1 MLEICYRG
9 NIHMIKGIFLFLT
22 IILGIVTI
30 YLYATNESKGASI
43 ITTILTVMSLIIT
56 IYPSILGKEIVK
68 TDVESEDYP
77 ENEDKNEKEKA
88 TDFIESTSVPEY
100 TEENIPEL
108 PDETTDILPIS
119 TISKTVDNIVD
130 QTLAIDPIELNYLE
144 GNISTDEQI
153 DTYQFIP
160 SINGRYRFEAIDM
173 LSGVKINIVV
183 LNQAGDRVDGSSYG
197 IENGDGLTIDNMVA
211 NETYTIQ
218 IKQYSSYSSYKI
230 LVGTQKNTVN
240 IENNV
245 TQVTD
250 SIQYIDQKNIY
261 QFTPPLN
268 GRYRFELSEMVSGT
282 EVNMAVYNP
291 GGERVDGTSY
301 GITNSDGLTIDNMN
315 AGETYNIV
323 ITQYTS
329 TMTYKLLIGYQKET
343 IQINGE
349 TEIEDS
355 IQYTSQLNQY
365 NFIPPING
373 RYRFEISD
381 ITSGVDINMIILNQ
395 AGGRVDG
402 TSYGISKYDGLTID
416 DMIAGETYTIQIVQ
430 YNSYSPYKLE
440 IGYQKDIVELT
451 GNNISDTM
459 QYTQQLN
466 IYKFSPQINGNYSFL
481 IDNMMSGMKINMS
494 IYNEGGDRIDG
505 TSYGIEN
512 GNGLTINDMIKGE
525 TYTVYVIQY
534 EGEGSYSLYI
544 N

>member
-1 MLEICYRG
+1 
-9 NIHMIKGIFLFLT
+9 MIKGIFLFLT

-30 YLYATNESKGASI
+30 YLYATNKPKGASI
-43 ITTILTVMSLIIT
+43 ITTILTVMSLVIT
-56 IYPSILGKEIVK
+56 INPSILEKETVK
-68 TDVESEDYP
+68 TDVESEDYSDS
-77 ENEDKNEKEKA
+77 ENEDKNEEEN
-88 TDFIESTSVPEY
+88 TNDFVEPTSVPEY

-108 PDETTDILPIS
+108 SDEYTDILPIN
-119 TISKTVDNIVD
+119 TKSKTVDNIAD
-130 QTLAIDPIELNYLE
+130 QTLVIESIELNYLE

-160 SINGRYRFEAIDM
+160 SINGRYRFEAVDM

-250 SIQYIDQKNIY
+250 SIQYTDQKNIY
-261 QFTPPLN
+261 QFTPPLS

-282 EVNMAVYNP
+282 EVNMALYNP

-315 AGETYNIV
+315 AGETYNII

-365 NFIPPING
+365 SFIPPING

-381 ITSGVDINMIILNQ
+381 ITSGVNINMIILNQ

-416 DMIAGETYTIQIVQ
+416 DMIAGETYTIQIIQ

-466 IYKFSPQINGNYSFL
+466 IYKFSPQINGSYSFL
-481 IDNMMSGMKINMS
+481 IDNMISGMKINMAV
-494 IYNEGGDRIDG
+494 YNEGGERIDG

-512 GNGLTINDMIKGE
+512 GNGLTIDDMVKGDI
-525 TYTVYVIQY
+525 YTIYIIQY
-534 EGEGSYSLYI
+534 EGEGSYSLFI

>member
-1 MLEICYRG
+1 MT
-9 NIHMIKGIFLFLT
+9 KGIFLILT

-30 YLYATNESKGASI
+30 YLYATDKPKGASI
-43 ITTILTVMSLIIT
+43 VTTILTIMSLIIT
-56 IYPSILGKEIVK
+56 ISPSILNQETVK
-68 TDVESEDYP
+68 IDAESEDYS
-77 ENEDKNEKEKA
+77 ENEEEMR
-88 TDFIESTSVPEY
+88 
-100 TEENIPEL
+100 EENIPIPVEPTNILESSEEHFSEEL
-108 PDETTDILPIS
+108 SEENIDILPIS
-119 TISKTVDNIVD
+119 TKSKTIDNISD
-130 QTLAIDPIELNYLE
+130 QLLAIEPIELNYYE
-144 GNISTDEQI
+144 GNISVDEQI

-160 SINGRYRFEAIDM
+160 SINGRYRFEAADM

-183 LNQAGDRVDGSSYG
+183 LNQSGDRVDGSSYG
-197 IENGDGLTIDNMVA
+197 VENGGGLTIDNMVA
-211 NETYTIQ
+211 KETYIIQ

-230 LVGTQKNTVN
+230 LVGTQKSTVS
-240 IENNV
+240 IENNI

-250 SIQYIDQKNIY
+250 SIQYTDQKNIY

-268 GRYRFELSEMVSGT
+268 GRYRFELDEMVSGT

-291 GGERVDGTSY
+291 GGEKVDGTSY

-323 ITQYTS
+323 ITQYTG

-365 NFIPPING
+365 QFIPPING

-381 ITSGVDINMIILNQ
+381 ITSGVKINMVILNQ

-402 TSYGISKYDGLTID
+402 TSYGISKNDGLTID
-416 DMIAGETYTIQIVQ
+416 NMVAGETYTLQIIQ
-430 YNSYSPYKLE
+430 YNSISPYKLE
-440 IGYQKDIVELT
+440 IGYQKEIVELT
-451 GNNISDTM
+451 MSRISDTM
-459 QYTQQLN
+459 QYTQQQN
-466 IYKFSPQINGNYSFL
+466 IYKFNPQNNSNYTFL
-481 IDNMMSGMKINMS
+481 IDKMISGMKINIS
-494 IYNEGGDRIDG
+494 IYNEGGERIDG

-512 GNGLTINDMIKGE
+512 GNGLTIENMVKGE
-525 TYTVYVIQY
+525 TYTIYITQY
-534 EGEGSYSLYI
+534 EGNGSYLLTI

>member
-1 MLEICYRG
+1 
-9 NIHMIKGIFLFLT
+9 MIKGIFLFLT

-30 YLYATNESKGASI
+30 YLYATNESGGASI

-56 IYPSILGKEIVK
+56 IYPSILEKETVK

-77 ENEDKNEKEKA
+77 ENEYKNEKEKT
-88 TDFIESTSVPEY
+88 TDFIDPTSVPEY

-160 SINGRYRFEAIDM
+160 SIDGRYRFEAIDM

-250 SIQYIDQKNIY
+250 SIQYTDQKNMY
-261 QFTPPLN
+261 QFTPPLS

-282 EVNMAVYNP
+282 KVNMDIYNP

-301 GITNSDGLTIDNMN
+301 GITNSEGLTIDNMN
-315 AGETYNIV
+315 ADETYNIIV
-323 ITQYTS
+323 TQYTS
-329 TMTYKLLIGYQKET
+329 TMTYKLLIGYQKKT

-395 AGGRVDG
+395 AGGWVDG

-430 YNSYSPYKLE
+430 CNSFSPYKLE
-440 IGYQKDIVELT
+440 IGYQKDIVELI

-466 IYKFSPQINGNYSFL
+466 IYKFSPQINGSYSFL
-481 IDNMMSGMKINMS
+481 IDNMVSGMKINMS
-494 IYNEGGDRIDG
+494 IYNEGGEHIDG
-505 TSYGIEN
+505 ISYGIEN
-512 GNGLTINDMIKGE
+512 GNGLTIDDMVKGE
-525 TYTVYVIQY
+525 IYTIYVTQY
-534 EGEGSYSLYI
+534 EGEGSYSLLI